1 MQLPYHNLLT
11 TQQSEPTLGNDYNDG
26 TNYTE
31 HTVSQ
36 AVFDTIEAVSVLVFT
51 LDFTAR
57 LITASK
63 QKAYR
68 SAYAYM
74 TSFFGIVDFVS
85 IAPWYIQVLC
95 ATMCP

>member
-1 MQLPYHNLLT
+1 
-11 TQQSEPTLGNDYNDG
+11 
-26 TNYTE
+26 
-31 HTVSQ
+31 VSQ
-36 AVFDTIEAVSVLVFT
+36 AVFDTVEAVSVLLFT

-74 TSFFGIVDFVS
+74 TSFFGVVDFVS
-85 IAPWYIQVLC
+85 IAPWYIQVSDTILKYTIIVIVFC
-95 ATMCP
+95 LQSLLYTV

>member
-26 TNYTE
+26 TDVDTE
-31 HTVSQ
+31 HTVLQ
-36 AVFDTIEAVSVLVFT
+36 AVFDSIEAVSVLVFT

-85 IAPWYIQVLC
+85 IAPWYIQVAYILV
-95 ATMCP
+95 